1 MNDHT
6 AVAASSV
13 LSAHLQARRMS
24 IVAGLL
30 TIALTVWP
38 GSGPASDGA
47 REGEDASFIRHA
59 GSVTDLGSAENR
71 YIRTLR
77 PDGRQEVIARFRSFS
92 GDPLSLRFELSKEA
106 GPVSAR
112 EFGVSVEELEA
123 LAEACRQRPGCDQ
136 QEFDRHSLNY
146 YRQQALQLSTRAG
159 QASRLY
165 VDVPKVVERNRAR
178 VKPVAAALRQLAAER
193 GEGNDWMIETAIA
206 LVQDGLVYR
215 QPSTWDG
222 GRKIL
227 GFYPPP
233 RALERGYGDC
243 DTKAALL
250 AAILQNLT
258 RSPLV
263 GVHVPQHYLLGISA
277 VPRDGQKYI
286 LYAGKPYVL
295 VEAAGPARRRP
306 GEVAP
311 TTQMAL
317 AQMKGLRVDPMF

>member
-1 MNDHT
+1 MTDASAT
-6 AVAASSV
+6 ALLRGPFLPRPGRSPR
-13 LSAHLQARRMS
+13 LIL
-24 IVAGLL
+24 GLL
-30 TIALTVWP
+30 GLMAMGWP
-38 GSGPASDGA
+38 AILPASDTL
-47 REGEDASFIRHA
+47 REGEDASFIRPA
-59 GSVTDLGSAENR
+59 LSASGAVAEPR
-71 YIRTLR
+71 YVSTLR
-77 PDGRQEVIARFRSFS
+77 ADGRQEVFARFRSFE
-92 GDPLSLRFELSKEA
+92 GDSLSLRFAMPQEA
-106 GPVSAR
+106 ARVSAR
-112 EFGVSVEELEA
+112 EFGVSAEELDA
-123 LAEACRQRPGCDQ
+123 LAESCRQRPGCDQ
-136 QEFDRHSLNY
+136 QEFDRHTLRY
-146 YRQQALQLSTRAG
+146 YQQHALRLSTRPG
-159 QASRLY
+159 QASRLF

-178 VKPVAAALRQLAAER
+178 VRPVAAALRQLAEQQ
-193 GEGNDWMIETAIA
+193 GQGTDWMIEAAIA
-206 LVQDGLVYR
+206 LVQDGLAYR

-286 LYAGKPYVL
+286 LYEGRPYVL

-311 TTQMAL
+311 TTQTAL